1 MKTPE
6 EIKEAVSMCLLS
18 ECSKD
23 CPYYENVGCRTMLML
38 DVFACIEAFEA
49 KREAKSHE

>member
-23 CPYYENVGCRTMLML
+23 CPYYENVSCRTMLML